1 MMYAS
6 LVSYLYNT
14 PGPISLQGTSIINII
29 RYSVVLPEEVRSA
42 MFLPE
47 LHSEMMI
54 YGVHHLY

>member
-6 LVSYLYNT
+6 LVSYLHST
-14 PGPISLQGTSIINII
+14 PVSISLKGTCIINII
-29 RYSVVLPEEVRSA
+29 KYSVILPEEVHSA

-54 YGVHHLY
+54 HGVHH